1 MSPSSIRQ
9 PGDVVNEVYSQ
20 NIKAIIEMCFEAGD
34 DPTSLIEETKHE
46 LQVTKNFNLEKK
58 DHRNYLENGR

>member
-20 NIKAIIEMCFEAGD
+20 NIKAIIDMCFEAGD

-46 LQVTKNFNLEKK
+46 LQVTKNFTLEKK
-58 DHRNYLENGR
+58 DHRNYLENGC

>member
-46 LQVTKNFNLEKK
+46 LQVTENRIFEKRK
-58 DHRNYLENGR
+58 YRNYLENGC

>member
-20 NIKAIIEMCFEAGD
+20 NIKAIIEMCLEAGD
-34 DPTSLIEETKHE
+34 DPTPLIDQTIRE
-46 LQVTKNFNLEKK
+46 LQVKKNI
-58 DHRNYLENGR
+58 

>member
-1 MSPSSIRQ
+1 MSPSSVRQ

-20 NIKAIIEMCFEAGD
+20 NIKLIIDMCFEAGD

-46 LQVTKNFNLEKK
+46 LQVK
-58 DHRNYLENGR
+58 EN